1 MKNKLHILILIII
14 FIVSLTLCEQTN
26 MSKRSN
32 GIVEPDTTTY
42 NYEKNLKKLRDYGI
56 IAGKRKFEDYKVNI
70 TAVGDVMLE
79 GYI

>member
-1 MKNKLHILILIII
+1 
-14 FIVSLTLCEQTN
+14 